1 MKRRRSLLWSA
12 GLAASAV
19 LVACATQWEVE
30 SFAAPEV
37 DVAAK
42 RTFVWQ
48 PGELGIGTPVS
59 RSVATST
66 EAGIR
71 QAVSGELQRKGYA
84 EVTDAAAAD
93 LRVTYQVAGIRRFVL
108 AEDPRV
114 GAPSPNEVLTPSE
127 VPPPPASELP
137 REQTIREGTVL
148 VFVEEAK
155 SGRLAW
161 RGLVN
166 AEERVTSAEAGQRM
180 VIDMARHIA
189 QEFPARKAAP

>member
-1 MKRRRSLLWSA
+1 MNLRRSTRWYFA
-12 GLAASAV
+12 YTAAAV
-19 LVACATQWEVE
+19 LVACATQWDVE

-42 RTFVWQ
+42 HTFVWQ
-48 PGELGIGTPVS
+48 PGELGIGTPIS
-59 RSVATST
+59 RSIAAAT

-71 QAVSGELQRKGYA
+71 QAVAGELQRKGYA
-84 EVTDAAAAD
+84 EVTDPTAAD

-108 AEDPRV
+108 AEEPRV
-114 GAPSPNEVLTPSE
+114 GAPSPNEVLMPGS
-127 VPPPPASELP
+127 VQPPPASELP
-137 REQTIREGTVL
+137 REQTVREGTVL

-161 RGLVN
+161 RGLVH

-180 VIDMARHIA
+180 VIDMAQRIS
-189 QEFPARKAAP
+189 QEFPVRRTAP